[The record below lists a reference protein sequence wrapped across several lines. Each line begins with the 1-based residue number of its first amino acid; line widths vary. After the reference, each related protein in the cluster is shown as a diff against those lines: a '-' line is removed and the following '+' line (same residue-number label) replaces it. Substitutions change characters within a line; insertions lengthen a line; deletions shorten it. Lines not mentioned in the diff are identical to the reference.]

1 MSAMPSNED
10 GIGLRQW
17 IEIGAKEVTPAEGNA
32 RSVMTTRI
40 GVEKLGTL
48 GTYLEGDHLQSR
60 LLQASLDGDRAG
72 AGSDIPQDMRLM

>member
-10 GIGLRQW
+10 SIGLRQGVKV
-17 IEIGAKEVTPAEGNA
+17 GAKEVTPAEGNA

-48 GTYLEGDHLQSR
+48 GTYLEGDYL
-60 LLQASLDGDRAG
+60 
-72 AGSDIPQDMRLM
+72 